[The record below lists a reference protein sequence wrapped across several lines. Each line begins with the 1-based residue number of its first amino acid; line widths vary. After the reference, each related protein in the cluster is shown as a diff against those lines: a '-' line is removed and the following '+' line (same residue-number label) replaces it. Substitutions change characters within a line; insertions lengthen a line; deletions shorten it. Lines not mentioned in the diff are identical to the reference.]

1 MISSMYSSSYTQG
14 RFSYF
19 ITVAETGNIT
29 KAAQILHVSQP
40 SLSQYLTRLE
50 HDLGVRLL
58 NRNTTPIAL
67 TEAGTIYLEY
77 VRSVLA
83 LEKQLKIDLNR
94 LRHGKDQTLTLGI
107 PSQLIPMIFDSC
119 IQNFIN
125 QHPDVDVK
133 IVEGTS
139 ITTKKML
146 LDGLIDIAFFHTVE
160 RTEPLFT
167 RRVLQEEALFL
178 ATSVDSPIVK
188 DKQVLHNGKMIQLE
202 EGDIPLLNEM
212 HLISLGD
219 HYFLH
224 HLTLEYLHQL
234 HVSPKNTITVPNLR
248 AIGNYITKAK
258 YNGITILANFITSQF
273 LDTDRF
279 VYLKPAGVPNPV
291 WYLTMN
297 APANQT
303 LSKSA
308 LAFWKSVPAKI
319 DLR

>member
-1 MISSMYSSSYTQG
+1 
-14 RFSYF
+14 
-19 ITVAETGNIT
+19 
-29 KAAQILHVSQP
+29 
-40 SLSQYLTRLE
+40 
-50 HDLGVRLL
+50 
-58 NRNTTPIAL
+58 
-67 TEAGTIYLEY
+67 
-77 VRSVLA
+77 
-83 LEKQLKIDLNR
+83 
-94 LRHGKDQTLTLGI
+94 
-107 PSQLIPMIFDSC
+107 
-119 IQNFIN
+119 
-125 QHPDVDVK
+125 
-133 IVEGTS
+133 
-139 ITTKKML
+139 ML